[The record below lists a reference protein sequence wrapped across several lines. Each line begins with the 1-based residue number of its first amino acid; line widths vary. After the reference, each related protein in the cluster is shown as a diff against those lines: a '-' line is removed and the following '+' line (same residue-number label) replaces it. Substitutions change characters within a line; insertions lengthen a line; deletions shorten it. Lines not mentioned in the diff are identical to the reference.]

1 MSEIAT
7 GTAPTAMAEVPT
19 PATEAPPT
27 STEVL
32 IVGAGPA
39 GLLLAAELRLAGV
52 DTIVVERHARRPDF
66 CRGFNL
72 NARALD
78 LLARRGL
85 ADRFIG
91 EGWQVPNAA
100 VSGLP
105 VTFHLAGTHTD
116 HPFTLG
122 IPQTRVEEL
131 LEAHAVSL
139 GADIRRGHELC
150 ALHQDDQFVTATIA
164 TSTTGATSATPTVAT
179 GAGEYR
185 VRAAYLVGCDGGRST
200 VRKLAGIDF
209 PGTAATRHTLLGDVE
224 LADPAALPFGATD
237 GPGGTVFA
245 IPRPGYVRIITADQD
260 PPADKDTPVPLS
272 LLQTAVD
279 TALGRH
285 VELRAARWLTRFGDA
300 ARQAAEYV
308 RGRIVLAGDAAHIH
322 PPAGAIGVNVALDD
336 AFNLGWKLAATI
348 RGTAPTDL
356 LASYHAERHPAG
368 ARVLANTRAQVL
380 LAEAGTEAEGEADG
394 GRLRPLVDLLTRVAT
409 HPAGNR
415 AFVETVTGLDTRYD
429 VLPDGDHPWLGRLC
443 PNLKLTTGTGT
454 GTGSETGTDTSTGT
468 KTGATDLVTLLTPG
482 RGVLIDLT
490 EGSDISES
498 ARGWGDRVDVIRAA
512 CEDHPE
518 LRAVLLRPDGH
529 TAWLQTTAHDHT
541 DGIRQALRRWFG
553 P

>member
-1 MSEIAT
+1 MSETAT
-7 GTAPTAMAEVPT
+7 D
-19 PATEAPPT
+19 TEALAI

-52 DTIVVERHARRPDF
+52 DTIVIERHARRPDF

-85 ADRFIG
+85 ADRFVS
-91 EGWQVPNAA
+91 EGWQVPNAP

-122 IPQTRVEEL
+122 IPQTRVEEV

-139 GADIRRGHELC
+139 GADIRRGHELR
-150 ALHQDDQFVTATIA
+150 ALHQVDQSVSATIA
-164 TSTTGATSATPTVAT
+164 TD
-179 GAGEYR
+179 AGEYR
-185 VRAAYLVGCDGGRST
+185 VRAAYLAGCDGGRST

-224 LADPAALPFGATD
+224 LTDPAALPFGATD

-272 LLQTAVD
+272 LLQNAVD

-336 AFNLGWKLAATI
+336 AFNLGWKLAATV
-348 RGTAPTDL
+348 RGTAPTGL
-356 LASYHAERHPAG
+356 LASYHTERHAAG

-380 LAEAGTEAEGEADG
+380 LAQADSQ
-394 GRLRPLVDLLTRVAT
+394 LRPLVDLLTRVAK

-429 VLPDGDHPWLGRLC
+429 MLPDADHPWLGRLC
-443 PNLKLTTGTGT
+443 PNLALA
-454 GTGSETGTDTSTGT
+454 TD
-468 KTGATDLVTLLTPG
+468 TGATDLATFLTPG
-482 RGVLIDLT
+482 RALLLDLA
-490 EGSDISES
+490 EGSGISES
-498 ARGWGDRVDVIRAA
+498 ARGWEDRVDVVRAT
-512 CEDHPE
+512 CPEHPE
-518 LRAVLLRPDGH
+518 LRAVLVRPDGH
-529 TAWLQTTAHDHT
+529 IAWLQTTVHDHT
-541 DGIRQALRRWFG
+541 DGIRQALERWFG
-553 P
+553 PALQTAGLPAG